1 MRREEKHTNR
11 IVKGANALGDDD
23 QFSVSAVKGEQRR
36 WWLGVTFFFT
46 STKNWVKGIWGGVL
60 QLLNH
65 EPAKFARKESIR
77 NLPQTDI

>member
-1 MRREEKHTNR
+1 MLWEMMISFPFQQSKAS
-11 IVKGANALGDDD
+11 KGVGGWVLPF
-23 QFSVSAVKGEQRR
+23 FS
-36 WWLGVTFFFT
+36 T

-65 EPAKFARKESIR
+65 EPAKLARKESIR